1 MTIGATNS
9 THHLPPKSKPS
20 VTSQGTNAYLAL
32 GAEEDHKKM
41 NPLSNANLPGGIFTY
56 PGC

>member
-20 VTSQGTNAYLAL
+20 ETSKGANAFLAL
-32 GAEEDHKKM
+32 RAEKDPKKM